1 MLLSG
6 GRVRRQAQLPLVA
19 KRFSWWVEAGGPRNP
34 CPPFPTVEAIP
45 CRYRKAAV
53 SQGQGIGGDPS
64 PRPRE
69 RVLTSQTWKRVLVS
83 PVLPKLCTGL
93 RIPERGA
100 GPLRVM
106 LTLFWRHPGYSPELP
121 TRLSLPPTPQGRPGG
136 THGGGAAGAAELS
149 PALAAVQVTPRCA
162 VLARAAGGRVASRR
176 TPVEA
181 AAQEERL
188 RGRNS
193 PPTRGGSGEQGPVRC
208 PAEPPPTSGFSSR
221 RLGLRARPL
230 SLVGCCSETL
240 TFLHPGGG

>member
-1 MLLSG
+1 MAL
-6 GRVRRQAQLPLVA
+6 
-19 KRFSWWVEAGGPRNP
+19 
-34 CPPFPTVEAIP
+34 
-45 CRYRKAAV
+45 
-53 SQGQGIGGDPS
+53 GILARPS
-64 PRPRE
+64 PRWRPSSAGTGRRRSPRD
-69 RVLTSQTWKRVLVS
+69 RPAGATLPPAPVSVCCAVAAGWRGGASSRAFSTVLTSQTWKRVLVS

-106 LTLFWRHPGYSPELP
+106 LTLFWRHPGHAPELP

-136 THGGGAAGAAELS
+136 THGGGAAGEAELS

-188 RGRNS
+188 CVAGILHSREAGAESSALFAARRNHHLPAAFPRGAL
-193 PPTRGGSGEQGPVRC
+193 GSTPGRFLWSAAAVR
-208 PAEPPPTSGFSSR
+208 
-221 RLGLRARPL
+221 L
-230 SLVGCCSETL
+230 
-240 TFLHPGGG
+240 

>member
-106 LTLFWRHPGYSPELP
+106 LTLFWRHPGHSPELP

-149 PALAAVQVTPRCA
+149 PALAAVQVTPGCA

-188 RGRNS
+188 CVAGILHPREAGAESRALFAARRNHHLPAAFPRGALGSARGRFLWS
-193 PPTRGGSGEQGPVRC
+193 
-208 PAEPPPTSGFSSR
+208 AAAA
-221 RLGLRARPL
+221 RL
-230 SLVGCCSETL
+230 
-240 TFLHPGGG
+240 